1 MYLEAL
7 IPLIFLYSGKK
18 PKLRIL
24 RSLTSSILALGVCF
38 VFLINA
44 IGSPMVHNYTRM
56 SYTESFKNMLDTL
69 EKEYCLSSW
78 KKIDYDALY
87 KEYLP
92 QVEEAERNNNEIE
105 YAAIITEV
113 THKFYDSHT
122 YSYLSQNID
131 LTACEYMAGNDYGLS
146 MIRVDDGS
154 VIAVSVEP
162 NCVANKEG
170 IHNGTTIVAWNGKD
184 IDEAVAETECCFPGF
199 SFPVKENED
208 VFRSMFLAGKGE
220 ECV

>member
-1 MYLEAL
+1 MKTTNGLIAIAILLYILILAILSPVLKRKEKYGIVRVMSVLPAIAAVIHFAIYGIVCFGHFIFLYLEAL
-7 IPLIFLYSGKK
+7 IPLMFLYSGKK

-24 RSLTSSILALGVCF
+24 RSVTSSILALGVCF

-44 IGSPMVHNYTRM
+44 IASPMVHNYTRM

-131 LTACEYMAGNDYGLS
+131 LTATALTLTS
-146 MIRVDDGS
+146 
-154 VIAVSVEP
+154 
-162 NCVANKEG
+162 
-170 IHNGTTIVAWNGKD
+170 
-184 IDEAVAETECCFPGF
+184 
-199 SFPVKENED
+199 
-208 VFRSMFLAGKGE
+208 
-220 ECV
+220 

>member
-1 MYLEAL
+1 MYLFYLTMKTTNGLIAIAILLYTLILAVLSPVLKRKEKYWIVRVMSVLPAIAAVIHFAVYGTVCFEHFIYLYLEAL
-7 IPLIFLYSGKK
+7 IPLMFLYSGKK

-24 RSLTSSILALGVCF
+24 RSVTSSILALGVCF

-44 IGSPMVHNYTRM
+44 IGSPMVHNYTKM

-87 KEYLP
+87 NEYLP
-92 QVEEAERNNNEIE
+92 QVEDAERNNNEIE

-131 LTACEYMAGNDYGLS
+131 LTTC
-146 MIRVDDGS
+146 
-154 VIAVSVEP
+154 
-162 NCVANKEG
+162 
-170 IHNGTTIVAWNGKD
+170 
-184 IDEAVAETECCFPGF
+184 
-199 SFPVKENED
+199 
-208 VFRSMFLAGKGE
+208 
-220 ECV
+220 